1 MKNENTWD
9 ISFKTMK
16 SSLIIFSIF
25 LAIGL
30 WIDLT
35 RNIGYLANFVYIGGV
50 IAVGGFMGEALPR
63 KHRTWGRRITQ
74 IFIALYLLG
83 FMGVAFKENMQ
94 IEGFFFYLLMGIF
107 GGATMHYFVAKV
119 VGTLVVNRGWCGW
132 ACWTTMVLDLLPWR
146 KPQNGR
152 LHGWGAMRYVH
163 FALSLGLVLFV
174 WYRLGQQDL
183 FAKKQMVELYWMA
196 VGNALYYITGI
207 GLAVALKD
215 NRAFCKYICPIPVL
229 QKIGA
234 RFALWRMK
242 IDPAK
247 YTDCGVCEKNCPM
260 DIRLLEYKNAVKR
273 ILSTECILCQT
284 CMNVCPK
291 SAIISSINQFD
302 IVKGERLRYRGEP
315 IAR

>member
-50 IAVGGFMGEALPR
+50 IAVGGFMSEALPR

-107 GGATMHYFVAKV
+107 GGATMHYFVAKSERWWLIAAGAGGRAGQPWCSTCSPGANPKTDACAAGV
-119 VGTLVVNRGWCGW
+119 PCAMSILPCLWDWCSLSGTDWVNRIY
-132 ACWTTMVLDLLPWR
+132 LLRNKW
-146 KPQNGR
+146 
-152 LHGWGAMRYVH
+152 
-163 FALSLGLVLFV
+163 
-174 WYRLGQQDL
+174 
-183 FAKKQMVELYWMA
+183 
-196 VGNALYYITGI
+196 
-207 GLAVALKD
+207 
-215 NRAFCKYICPIPVL
+215 
-229 QKIGA
+229 
-234 RFALWRMK
+234 
-242 IDPAK
+242 
-247 YTDCGVCEKNCPM
+247 
-260 DIRLLEYKNAVKR
+260 
-273 ILSTECILCQT
+273 
-284 CMNVCPK
+284 
-291 SAIISSINQFD
+291 
-302 IVKGERLRYRGEP
+302 
-315 IAR
+315 